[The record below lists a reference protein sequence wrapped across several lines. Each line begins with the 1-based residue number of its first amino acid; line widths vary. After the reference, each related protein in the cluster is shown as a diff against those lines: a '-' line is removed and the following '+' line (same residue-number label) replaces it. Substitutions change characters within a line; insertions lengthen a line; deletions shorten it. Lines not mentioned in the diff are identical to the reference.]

1 MIIGSVSAME
11 VDDSSDIADDS
22 INVTQSN
29 ELKVVDDV
37 SPSSNQVNEIDDS
50 SNPLDDASS
59 DAQLAERAG
68 NTYYVSL
75 TGRDNRNA
83 GTLNNPFRTL
93 SYAISRATDGDTIYI
108 RGGTYTDAVSYGFY
122 DIAND
127 GNIMVEITKE
137 LTIQAYNDEEV
148 ILDANYRHRIFTVL
162 SDNVVISGITFT
174 HGNQRDARYQY
185 NYGSAIYSLNHE
197 GLRIENCKFIDNRAE
212 YGAFNVD
219 RFAHCDVVNCYFS
232 GIFQWK

>member
-59 DAQLAERAG
+59 DAQLADDLDEDVSVTSEDAVSNAKASNGLLGASDEDVLRAG

-93 SYAISRATDGDTIYI
+93 SYAISRATNGDTIYI
-108 RGGTYTDAVSYGFY
+108 RGGTYLY
-122 DIAND
+122 
-127 GNIMVEITKE
+127 
-137 LTIQAYNDEEV
+137 
-148 ILDANYRHRIFTVL
+148 
-162 SDNVVISGITFT
+162 
-174 HGNQRDARYQY
+174 QRWNLY
-185 NYGSAIYSLNHE
+185 
-197 GLRIENCKFIDNRAE
+197 
-212 YGAFNVD
+212 
-219 RFAHCDVVNCYFS
+219 
-232 GIFQWK
+232 

>member
-1 MIIGSVSAME
+1 MIIGSASAME
-11 VDDSSDIADDS
+11 VDDSSDVADDS

-59 DAQLAERAG
+59 DAQLADELDEDVVVTSDGGDGAANAKASNGLLGASDEDVLRAG

-75 TGRDNRNA
+75 TGNDNRNA

-93 SYAISRATDGDTIYI
+93 SYAIDRATDGDTIYI
-108 RGGTYTDAVSYGFY
+108 RGGTYTDAVSYNIIGV
-122 DIAND
+122 ITTD
-127 GNIMVEITKE
+127 GNIMVEIDKE
-137 LTIQAYNDEEV
+137 LTIQAYNNEEV

-185 NYGSAIYSLNHE
+185 NYGSAI
-197 GLRIENCKFIDNRAE
+197 
-212 YGAFNVD
+212 
-219 RFAHCDVVNCYFS
+219 
-232 GIFQWK
+232 